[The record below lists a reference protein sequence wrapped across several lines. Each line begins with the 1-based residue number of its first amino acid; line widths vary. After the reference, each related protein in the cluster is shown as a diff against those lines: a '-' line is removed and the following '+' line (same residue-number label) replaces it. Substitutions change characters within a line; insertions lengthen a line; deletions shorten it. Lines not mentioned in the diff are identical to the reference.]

1 MPRRKVSVGFIGYVR
16 VSTTRLMD
24 DGDGL
29 ASQTSKLQE
38 YARGLGMDIEIVPG
52 SEPGHGPIIGRPR
65 FLEAIQ
71 KAEQRGWK
79 LLVTKPSRLSR
90 EADHLKYI
98 DLRKTPVWIFREGQV
113 TKERLL
119 KGIEIAARELLQLRA
134 DGAAGAHKHTSGYR
148 TEEAEIN
155 AKNGRAAGAKA
166 NGDRAFRNRL
176 RVQEFIEHN
185 AGAAEMT
192 HQQLVDALNT
202 SGILNCVSERKRTY
216 KPWTI
221 QALRPVRKD
230 ALLQIQLDAEPDE
243 AFAG

>member
-1 MPRRKVSVGFIGYVR
+1 
-16 VSTTRLMD
+16 MD
-24 DGDGL
+24 DGEGL
-29 ASQTSKLQE
+29 RSQTLALEE
-38 YARGLGMDIEIVPG
+38 YALGQGMKIEIVPG
-52 SEPGHGPIIGRPR
+52 SEPGHGPIAGRPR
-65 FLEAIQ
+65 FREAIQ
-71 KAEQRGWK
+71 KAEERGWK
-79 LLVTKPSRLSR
+79 LLVTNPSRLSR

-98 DLRKTPVWIFREGQV
+98 DLRKTPVWILREGQV

-134 DGAAGAHKHTSGYR
+134 DGAAGALKHTSGYR
-148 TEEAEIN
+148 TEEAKIN
-155 AKNGRAAGAKA
+155 ARDGRIAGAKS

-176 RVQEFIEHN
+176 RVQEFIERN

-202 SGILNCVSERKRTY
+202 SGTLNCVSERKQTN

-230 ALLQIQLDAEPDE
+230 VMEQIALDAEPD
-243 AFAG
+243 